1 MNLGKENETLEFK
14 KTTGELKDAMDD
26 ICAILN
32 KHGKGT
38 LYFGVKPNGD
48 VCGQIVSASS
58 LDDVATHIKT
68 AIKPMI
74 YPSIKEEVLDGIS
87 VIKVDFAGTERP
99 YSSYGR
105 YYKRVHDR
113 AEDMTPDELKHMMLN
128 TDYSS
133 IWENN
138 LTTFGIED
146 VDSKALKSF
155 YTRAVNCGRLEPL
168 ETYDEKEILTMLGL
182 MVDDKLTNAGYFLFS
197 SKEPTVL
204 KMAVYATDERINFLD
219 INRVHDNIYNL
230 IDIATVYI
238 NQHMNWRVEF
248 DGKSTARIEIPEVPV
263 DAVREIVVNA
273 FAHANYRSITEHEI
287 DITPTMIDIYNP
299 GEFPINY
306 KPEDFAERR
315 IQSMPRNRKILDV
328 LYRSKNVEVQG
339 SGIRKVLELCAA
351 NNVKYEYYN
360 NEFGFRFSF
369 HRNNATVNVT
379 KNVTSDVTT
388 EAPKRVNE
396 LDFEVLRLLKENPVY
411 TREEIAQKV
420 GKTARTVQRA
430 LDRLKE
436 DGKIVRIGNKVSG
449 YWEVIE

>member
-1 MNLGKENETLEFK
+1 MNLGKENEALEFK
-14 KTTGELKDAMDD
+14 KSTGELRDAMDD

-32 KHGKGT
+32 KHGKGV

-74 YPSIKEEVLDGIS
+74 YPSIKEEILDGIS
-87 VIKVDFAGTERP
+87 VIKVEFAGTERP

-113 AEDMTPDELKHMMLN
+113 VEDMTPDELKHTMLN

-133 IWENN
+133 TWENN

-146 VDSKALKSF
+146 IDSKTLKSF

-168 ETYDEKEILTMLGL
+168 ETYDEKELLTMLGL
-182 MVDDKLTNAGYFLFS
+182 MIDDKLTNAGYFLFS
-197 SKEPTVL
+197 SKEPAVL
-204 KMAVYATDERINFLD
+204 KMTVYATDQRIRFLD

-315 IQSMPRNRKILDV
+315 IQSMPRNKKILDV
-328 LYRSKNVEVQG
+328 LYHSKNVEVQG
-339 SGIRKVLELCAA
+339 GGIRKALELCTV
-351 NNVKYEYYN
+351 NNIKYEYYN

-369 HRNNATVNVT
+369 HRNNVTLNVT
-379 KNVTSDVTT
+379 TDVTSYVPIVLNNTD
-388 EAPKRVNE
+388 K
-396 LDFEVLRLLKENPVY
+396 EVLSLLKEKPEQ
-411 TREEIAQKV
+411 TREEIASKI
-420 GKTARTVQRA
+420 GKTVRTVQRS
-430 LDRLKE
+430 LDKLKE
-436 DGKIVRIGNKVSG
+436 AKKITRIGNKNYG
-449 YWEVIE
+449 YWEIIE

>member
-1 MNLGKENETLEFK
+1 MNLGKENETIEFK
-14 KTTGELKDAMDD
+14 KSTSELKEAMND

-32 KHGKGT
+32 KHGEGV

-48 VCGQIVSASS
+48 VCGQMVSASS
-58 LDDVATHIKT
+58 LDDIATHIKT

-74 YPSIKEEVLDGIS
+74 YPSIKEEILDGMTI
-87 VIKVDFAGTERP
+87 IKVNFTGTERP

-105 YYKRVHDR
+105 YFKRVYDR
-113 AEDMTPDELKHMMLN
+113 AEDLTPDELKHMMLN

-138 LTTFGIED
+138 LTTFGMDD

-168 ETYDEKEILTMLGL
+168 ETYDEKELLIMLGL
-182 MVDDKLTNAGYFLFS
+182 MVNDKLTNAGYFLFS
-197 SKEPTVL
+197 SKQPTVL
-204 KMAVYATDERINFLD
+204 KTAVYATDQRINFLD
-219 INRVHDNIYNL
+219 INRFNDNIYNL

-238 NQHMNWRVEF
+238 NQHINWKVEF
-248 DGKSTARIEIPEVPV
+248 DDKGTARIEIPEVPV
-263 DAVREIVVNA
+263 GAIREIVVNA

-287 DITPTMIDIYNP
+287 AITPTLIDIYNP

-315 IQSMPRNRKILDV
+315 IQSMPRNRKILDI

-339 SGIRKVLELCAA
+339 SGIRKVLELCRA
-351 NNVKYEYYN
+351 NNVKYGYYN

-369 HRNNATVNVT
+369 YRNNVTVDTTGDAST
-379 KNVTSDVTT
+379 KTVKKLN
-388 EAPKRVNE
+388 K
-396 LDFEVLRLLKENPVY
+396 LDIEVLHLLKKKPIY
-411 TREEIAQKV
+411 TIEKIAQKT
-420 GKTARTVQRA
+420 GKTTRTVQRT
-430 LDRLKE
+430 LNKLKE
-436 DGKIVRIGNKVSG
+436 VGKVVRIGNKISG

>member
-14 KTTGELKDAMDD
+14 KTTGELMVAMDD
-26 ICAILN
+26 ICSILN
-32 KHGKGT
+32 KHGKGV

-74 YPSIKEEVLDGIS
+74 YPSIKEEILDGIS
-87 VIKVDFAGTERP
+87 VIKVEFAGTERP

-146 VDSKALKSF
+146 IDSKALKSF
-155 YTRAVNCGRLEPL
+155 YKRAVNCGRLEPL
-168 ETYDEKEILTMLGL
+168 ETYDEKELLTMLGL
-182 MVDDKLTNAGYFLFS
+182 MINNKLTNAGYFLFS
-197 SKEPTVL
+197 SKKPTVL
-204 KMAVYATDERINFLD
+204 KMPVYATDQRISFLD

-248 DGKSTARIEIPEVPV
+248 DGKSTSRIEIPEVPV

-306 KPEDFAERR
+306 KSEDFAERR
-315 IQSMPRNRKILDV
+315 IQSMPRNKKILDV

-339 SGIRKVLELCAA
+339 SGIRKVLELCTV
-351 NNVKYEYYN
+351 NNIKYEYYN

-369 HRNNATVNVT
+369 HKNNATLNVT
-379 KNVTSDVTT
+379 TNVTSYVPIVLNNTD
-388 EAPKRVNE
+388 K
-396 LDFEVLRLLKENPVY
+396 EVLSLLKEKPEQ
-411 TREEIAQKV
+411 TREEIASKI
-420 GKTARTVQRA
+420 GKTVRTVQRS
-430 LDRLKE
+430 LDKLKE
-436 DGKIVRIGNKVSG
+436 AKKIARIGNKNYG
-449 YWEVIE
+449 YWEIIE

>member
-1 MNLGKENETLEFK
+1 MNLGKENETIEFK
-14 KTTGELKDAMDD
+14 KSTSELKEAMND

-32 KHGKGT
+32 KHGEGV

-48 VCGQIVSASS
+48 VCGQMVTAGS
-58 LDDVATHIKT
+58 LDDIATHIKT

-74 YPSIKEEVLDGIS
+74 YPSIKEEILDGMTI
-87 VIKVDFAGTERP
+87 IKVNFRGTERP

-105 YYKRVHDR
+105 YFKRVYDR
-113 AEDMTPDELKHMMLN
+113 AEDLTPDELKHMMLN

-138 LTTFGIED
+138 LTTFGMDD

-168 ETYDEKEILTMLGL
+168 ETYDEKELLIMLGL
-182 MVDDKLTNAGYFLFS
+182 MVNDKLTNAGYFLFS
-197 SKEPTVL
+197 SKQPTVL
-204 KMAVYATDERINFLD
+204 KTAVYATDKRINFLD
-219 INRVHDNIYNL
+219 INRLNDNIYNL

-238 NQHMNWRVEF
+238 NQHINWKVEF
-248 DGKSTARIEIPEVPV
+248 EDKGTARIEIPEVPV
-263 DAVREIVVNA
+263 GAIREIVVNA

-287 DITPTMIDIYNP
+287 AITPTVIDIYNP

-315 IQSMPRNRKILDV
+315 IQSMPRNRKILDI

-339 SGIRKVLELCAA
+339 SGIRKVLELCRA
-351 NNVKYEYYN
+351 NNVKYSYYN

-369 HRNNATVNVT
+369 YRNNVTVDT
-379 KNVTSDVTT
+379 TLDVSKKTV
-388 EAPKRVNE
+388 KKLNK
-396 LDFEVLRLLKENPVY
+396 LDTEVLQLLKKNPIY
-411 TREEIAQKV
+411 TIEKIAQKT
-420 GKTARTVQRA
+420 GKTTRTVQRT
-430 LDRLKE
+430 LNKLKE
-436 DGKIVRIGNKVSG
+436 VGKVVRIGNKVSG
-449 YWEVIE
+449 YWEIIE

>member
-1 MNLGKENETLEFK
+1 
-14 KTTGELKDAMDD
+14 
-26 ICAILN
+26 
-32 KHGKGT
+32 
-38 LYFGVKPNGD
+38 
-48 VCGQIVSASS
+48 
-58 LDDVATHIKT
+58 
-68 AIKPMI
+68 
-74 YPSIKEEVLDGIS
+74 
-87 VIKVDFAGTERP
+87 
-99 YSSYGR
+99 
-105 YYKRVHDR
+105 
-113 AEDMTPDELKHMMLN
+113 
-128 TDYSS
+128 
-133 IWENN
+133 
-138 LTTFGIED
+138 
-146 VDSKALKSF
+146 
-155 YTRAVNCGRLEPL
+155 
-168 ETYDEKEILTMLGL
+168 

-204 KMAVYATDERINFLD
+204 KMAVYATDQRISFLD

-248 DGKSTARIEIPEVPV
+248 DGKSTARIEMPEVPV

-315 IQSMPRNRKILDV
+315 IQSMPRNRKILDI

-339 SGIRKVLELCAA
+339 SGIRKVLELCAK

-369 HRNNATVNVT
+369 HRNN
-379 KNVTSDVTT
+379 VTSDVTT
-388 EAPKRVNE
+388 ETPKRVNE
-396 LDFEVLRLLKENPVY
+396 LDFEVLHLLKENPVY

-420 GKTARTVQRA
+420 GKTVRTVQRA

-449 YWEVIE
+449 YWEVI

>member
-1 MNLGKENETLEFK
+1 
-14 KTTGELKDAMDD
+14 
-26 ICAILN
+26 
-32 KHGKGT
+32 
-38 LYFGVKPNGD
+38 
-48 VCGQIVSASS
+48 
-58 LDDVATHIKT
+58 
-68 AIKPMI
+68 
-74 YPSIKEEVLDGIS
+74 
-87 VIKVDFAGTERP
+87 
-99 YSSYGR
+99 
-105 YYKRVHDR
+105 
-113 AEDMTPDELKHMMLN
+113 
-128 TDYSS
+128 
-133 IWENN
+133 
-138 LTTFGIED
+138 
-146 VDSKALKSF
+146 
-155 YTRAVNCGRLEPL
+155 
-168 ETYDEKEILTMLGL
+168 MLGL
-182 MVDDKLTNAGYFLFS
+182 MADGKLTNAGYFLFS
-197 SKEPTVL
+197 SKKPTVL
-204 KMAVYATDERINFLD
+204 KMVVYATDQRINFLD

-273 FAHANYRSITEHEI
+273 FTHANYRSITEQEI
-287 DITPTMIDIYNP
+287 DITPTMIDIYNS

-360 NEFGFRFSF
+360 NEFGFRSSF
-369 HRNNATVNVT
+369 HRNNVTVNVT
-379 KNVTSDVTT
+379 TNV
-388 EAPKRVNE
+388 PKRVNE

-411 TREEIAQKV
+411 TREEISQKV

-449 YWEVIE
+449 YWKVI